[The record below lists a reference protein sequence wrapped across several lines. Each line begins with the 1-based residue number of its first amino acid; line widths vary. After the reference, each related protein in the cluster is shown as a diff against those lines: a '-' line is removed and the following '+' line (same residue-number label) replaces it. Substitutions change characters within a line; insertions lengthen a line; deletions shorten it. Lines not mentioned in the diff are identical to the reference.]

1 MNIKKVIKEKGY
13 TIEQVA
19 TEMGVNRVTLFQTIS
34 RNPTIKTLQRI
45 ADVIKCDVS
54 DFFLDEIE
62 KKESTFVCPHC
73 GKPINVDVTL
83 SAE

>member
-13 TIEQVA
+13 KIEQVA
-19 TEMGVNRVTLFQTIS
+19 EEMGVHRVTLCQTINS
-34 RNPTIKTLQRI
+34 NPTIRTLQRI

-62 KKESTFVCPHC
+62 KKESTLVCPHC